1 MIDEN
6 VVLKGNPVSLICQNI
21 NYYIGSKEDI
31 WKKSSNLGIELE
43 SKGPLSKEELK
54 EKEEIEK
61 KEFKEV
67 IEGEQSI
74 NDGKLE
80 FLTFQSGVSFDIEG
94 TISGLAEKVY
104 HGRGPVLIN
113 FKQTPLKVRKKINK
127 E

>member
-1 MIDEN
+1 
-6 VVLKGNPVSLICQNI
+6 VVLKGDPVTLICQNI
-21 NYYIGSKEDI
+21 NYYIGSKEDM
-31 WKKSSNLGIELE
+31 WKKTSNLGIELQ
-43 SKGPLSKEELK
+43 SNCPLSKEELK

-67 IEGEQSI
+67 LEGEQSI

-80 FLTFQSGVSFDIEG
+80 FVTFQSGVSYDIEG

-113 FKQTPLKVRKKINK
+113 FKHTPSKVVIK
-127 E
+127 

>member
-1 MIDEN
+1 
-6 VVLKGNPVSLICQNI
+6 VVLKGDPVTLICQNI
-21 NYYIGSKEDI
+21 NYYIGNKEDM
-31 WKKSSNLGIELE
+31 WKKTSNLGIELQ
-43 SKGPLSKEELK
+43 SRGPLSKEELK

-67 IEGEQSI
+67 LEGEQSI

-80 FLTFQSGVSFDIEG
+80 FVTFQSGVSYDIEG

-113 FKQTPLKVRKKINK
+113 FKQTPSKVVKK
-127 E
+127 